1 MPIVKENRQKHVG
14 LLLETNLNFLTHINE
29 KIKKANEGISVI
41 KKLNLSLPCSSLIR
55 IYKSFV
61 RPHLDYSDIIYDQ
74 PNNASLSDKI
84 QSVQYN
90 AALAITGAITG
101 TSKEKLY
108 QELGL
113 ESLKDR
119 RWLSRLFYL
128 YKIAS
133 TKMPP
138 YLYEILHPLQ
148 RSPRHP
154 G

>member
-1 MPIVKENRQKHVG
+1 MDTK
-14 LLLETNLNFLTHINE
+14 LNFLTHINE
-29 KIKKANEGISVI
+29 NIKKANTGISVI
-41 KKLNLSLPCSSLIR
+41 KKHNLSLPRSSLIT

-61 RPHLDYSDIIYDQ
+61 RPHLHYGDITYNQ
-74 PNNASLSDKI
+74 PNNARISYKI
-84 QSVQYN
+84 ESVQHN
-90 AALAITGAITG
+90 VVLAITGVIKG

-119 RWLSRLFYL
+119 RWLRRLSYL

-138 YLYEILHPLQ
+138 YRHEILPLLQ
-148 RSPRHP
+148 MLQCNP
-154 G
+154 GC